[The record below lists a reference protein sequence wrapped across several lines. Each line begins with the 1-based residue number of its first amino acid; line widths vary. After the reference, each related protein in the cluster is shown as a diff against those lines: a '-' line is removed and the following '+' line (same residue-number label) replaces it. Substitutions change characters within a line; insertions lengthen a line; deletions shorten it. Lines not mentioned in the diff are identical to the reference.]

1 MNVLD
6 ELLQHTENR
15 ALYYSSAHNDE
26 ESIIPIPSE
35 PALWLVL
42 TKICGKSDVLWI
54 LEPTL

>member
-1 MNVLD
+1 MKTSGGHLKSLTNACYMNVLD

-35 PALWLVL
+35 PAL
-42 TKICGKSDVLWI
+42 
-54 LEPTL
+54 